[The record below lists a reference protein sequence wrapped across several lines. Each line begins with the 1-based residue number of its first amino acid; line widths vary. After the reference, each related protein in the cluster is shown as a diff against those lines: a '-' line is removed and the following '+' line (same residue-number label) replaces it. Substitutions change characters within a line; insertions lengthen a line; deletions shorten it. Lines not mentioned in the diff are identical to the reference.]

1 MTARPEAG
9 NGVPSAHGGHPEPAM
24 KDPGDLSARV
34 SQRRRELKL
43 TQQEVAAR
51 AGMSVPYLAYLEN
64 HPARPTAAALRQL
77 AAVLQTTPETLLGT
91 GTSRPPGGGPDAAG
105 GPGAQPGGPGAQP
118 GGGAGRPLL
127 QTLSPDECYDLLS
140 PGGVGRVV
148 FETTDGPTV
157 LPVNFAMWGQT
168 VVLRT
173 AADTDLAA
181 RLDCQVGFEVDRL
194 DEALSQGWSVL
205 VTGHATEVKKEEQVR
220 RLEAQ
225 LSLQP
230 WAGGAR
236 DVYVQI
242 TPHRISGRR
251 ILR

>member
-1 MTARPEAG
+1 
-9 NGVPSAHGGHPEPAM
+9 M

-34 SQRRRELKL
+34 TQRRRELKL
-43 TQQEVAAR
+43 TRQEVAAR
-51 AGMSVPYLAYLEN
+51 AGMSVPYLAYVEN
-64 HPARPTAAALRQL
+64 HPATPTAAALRQL
-77 AAVLQTTPETLLGT
+77 AAALQTTSEALLGT
-91 GTSRPPGGGPDAAG
+91 GTGLPPGGGPEAGG
-105 GPGAQPGGPGAQP
+105 GPGAQ
-118 GGGAGRPLL
+118 GGGAGLPLL
-127 QTLSPDECYDLLS
+127 QTLSADECYELIS

-173 AADTDLAA
+173 AADTELAA
-181 RLDCQVGFEVDRL
+181 RLDCQAGFEVDRL
-194 DEALSQGWSVL
+194 DEALSEGWSVL

-220 RLEAQ
+220 RLEAG
-225 LSLQP
+225 LRLQP

-251 ILR
+251 ILS

>member
-43 TQQEVAAR
+43 TRLEVAAR

-77 AAVLQTTPETLLGT
+77 AAALQTTPETLLGT
-91 GTSRPPGGGPDAAG
+91 GMSRPPGGGPDAAG
-105 GPGAQPGGPGAQP
+105 EPGAGA

-127 QTLSPDECYDLLS
+127 QTLTPDECYELLS

-148 FETTDGPTV
+148 FETADGPTV

-173 AADTDLAA
+173 AADTELAA

-205 VTGHATEVKKEEQVR
+205 VTGHAMEVRKEEQVR
-220 RLEAQ
+220 RLEAR

-242 TPHRISGRR
+242 TPRRISGRR
-251 ILR
+251 ILS

>member
-9 NGVPSAHGGHPEPAM
+9 NGVPSARGGQPGPAM

-34 SQRRRELKL
+34 TQRRRELKL

-51 AGMSVPYLAYLEN
+51 AGMSVPYLAYVEN

-77 AAVLQTTPETLLGT
+77 AAALQTTPETLLGT
-91 GTSRPPGGGPDAAG
+91 GTGRPPGGGPDAV
-105 GPGAQPGGPGAQP
+105 GPGAQA
-118 GGGAGRPLL
+118 GGAGRPLL
-127 QTLSPDECYDLLS
+127 QTLSADECYELIF

-148 FETTDGPTV
+148 FETADGPTV

-205 VTGHATEVKKEEQVR
+205 VTGHATGVRKEEQVR
-220 RLEAQ
+220 RLEAG

-236 DVYVQI
+236 DVWVQI

-251 ILR
+251 IRS

>member
-77 AAVLQTTPETLLGT
+77 AAALQTTPEILLGT
-91 GTSRPPGGGPDAAG
+91 GMNRPPGGGPGGAG
-105 GPGAQPGGPGAQP
+105 GSGAGA

-127 QTLSPDECYDLLS
+127 QTLTPEECYDLLA

-148 FETTDGPTV
+148 FETVDGPTV
-157 LPVNFAMWGQT
+157 LPFNFAMSSQT

-173 AADTDLAA
+173 AADTELAA

-205 VTGHATEVKKEEQVR
+205 VTGHATEVRKEEQVR
-220 RLEAQ
+220 RLEAR
-225 LSLQP
+225 LALQP

-251 ILR
+251 ILS